1 MKQATLIAVLCCAS
15 LASLAPVAS
24 AAPSKPDVA
33 ERRVS
38 FAVVNDNDTASPG
51 QTDDQPYT
59 IKGHMV
65 GPRSAF
71 RAARRGEQPLSPTL
85 YLHGLSYGEFFWHLR
100 EFPQYDYAA
109 RMADRGHVSVVI
121 DRLGYGQSGKP
132 EGTLDSYGGQ
142 ATVVNQIVED
152 LRSGKYRF
160 GSTRSKP
167 EPPVD
172 RIALAG
178 HSASVFIAQIAAYTF
193 DNVDAL
199 LLMSLGD
206 LGASPMTVLGFAA
219 TQGVCFGGGRPAD
232 NGRGPD
238 GYARFGQTEADFRA
252 AHLFNVE
259 PQVAD
264 RATQLRTLDPCGESG
279 TAVSAIATDVLSTNR
294 IDEPVLLLFGA
305 NDALFPPP
313 QSSITQSL
321 LYAGNDD
328 VTLEV
333 VPNTPHAVTLART
346 APDVRERVSRW
357 LKDRGF

>member
-1 MKQATLIAVLCCAS
+1 MKRTLLILALCCTS
-15 LASLAPVAS
+15 LAIVAPVAG
-24 AAPSKPDVA
+24 AAPSKPDVT

-38 FAVVNDNDTASPG
+38 FSVVNDNDTASQG
-51 QTDDQPYT
+51 ATDHQPYT

-85 YLHGLSYGEFFWHLR
+85 YLHGLSYSSFFWHLR
-100 EFPQYDYAA
+100 EFPEYDYAA

-132 EGTLDSYGGQ
+132 EGMLDSYGGQ
-142 ATVVNQIVED
+142 ATVVNQITED
-152 LRSGKYRF
+152 LRSGTYRF
-160 GSTRSKP
+160 GSSRSKP

-172 RIALAG
+172 RLALAG

-206 LGASPMTVLGFAA
+206 LGASPTAVLGFAA
-219 TQGVCFGGGRPAD
+219 TQSVCSSGGRAAD
-232 NGRGPD
+232 NGRGPG

-252 AHLFNVE
+252 FHLFNVE
-259 PQVAD
+259 PRVAD
-264 RATQLRTLDPCGESG
+264 RATRLRTLDPCGESG
-279 TAVSAIATDVLSTNR
+279 TALQAIATDVLSTNT
-294 IDEPVLLLFGA
+294 IDEPVLLLYGE

-313 QSSITQSL
+313 QSSVTQSL

-328 VTLEV
+328 VTLEI

-346 APDVRERVSRW
+346 APDVRERISAW